1 MTSDERK
8 ATPVYSGVV
17 RYFPRALQ
25 AVAQLSKAGNDKH
38 NPGEP
43 LHWSRH
49 KSNDHLDC
57 IMRHIID
64 AGTVDPEDG
73 MLHDVKIAWRALAN
87 LELALEACESIGAA
101 GRRLADQLGLDAP
114 VSAVVVNA
122 DDLSARDIETLGTFS
137 NDHDAIAEAL
147 DARGGTPP
155 EDA

>member
-1 MTSDERK
+1 MNTISENRK

-43 LHWSRH
+43 LRWSRD

-57 IMRHIID
+57 IMRHLID

-73 MLHDVKIAWRALAN
+73 FLHDVKIAWRALAN
-87 LELALEACESIGAA
+87 LELALERLERPTMTFLGAPYVVDPDVHDA
-101 GRRLADQLGLDAP
+101 TVYAP
-114 VSAVVVNA
+114 VSA
-122 DDLSARDIETLGTFS
+122 EP
-137 NDHDAIAEAL
+137 DAIALAL
-147 DARGGTPP
+147 DAAAGGTPTDDDIP
-155 EDA
+155 F